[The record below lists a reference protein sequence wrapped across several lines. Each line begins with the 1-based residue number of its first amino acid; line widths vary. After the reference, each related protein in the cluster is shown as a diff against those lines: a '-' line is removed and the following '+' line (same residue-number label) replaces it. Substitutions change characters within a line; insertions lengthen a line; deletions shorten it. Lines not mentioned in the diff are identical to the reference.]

1 MATATILE
9 TPVRDQSPPGG
20 IADAPFVEE
29 PLYEV
34 VGGKKVELPPMAVSS
49 GRVAADLGFFLTMW
63 AREKGLGRISPEILH
78 WLDETGDLKRR
89 PDVSFVSY
97 DRWPRD
103 KPIPDDEAWEVIPE
117 LAVEVVSPSDKAD
130 DLLEKVEDYFAAG
143 VVQVWV
149 IYPRRRVAHVFE
161 SFTSIRVVSTGQD
174 LEGGTLL
181 PGFRLPLATLFED
194 LGPRTGAAAAV
205 TS

>member
-1 MATATILE
+1 MAIATMLE
-9 TPVRDQSPPGG
+9 TPVRAQPSP
-20 IADAPFVEE
+20 IESADVPFVEE

-49 GRVAADLGFFLTMW
+49 NRVAWLVSTHLGTF
-63 AREKGLGRISPEILH
+63 AVSKGHGWVYMEALH
-78 WLDETGDLKRR
+78 WLDEPGDVKRR

-103 KPIPDDEAWEVIPE
+103 KPIPDDEAWQVIPE

-130 DLLEKVEDYFAAG
+130 DLLEKVEEYFAAG

-149 IYPRRRVAHVFE
+149 VYPRRRVAHVFE

-174 LEGGTLL
+174 LEGGALL

-194 LGPRTGAAAAV
+194 LGPPPGAATAV
-205 TS
+205 TT